1 MTDVKIKDGDV
12 VVDSTGRYEIISDT
26 DALFQRA
33 EICIGARLGSF
44 IYDRQTGSEIR
55 SIKAEDDLAKEKAEL
70 VINEALAEFEDTKAV
85 VLQYGDVV
93 KLTIT
98 IGDESRDTEVH
109 LYGNI

>member
-12 VVDSTGRYEIISDT
+12 VVDSTGKYEIISDK

-44 IYDRQTGSEIR
+44 VYDRQTGSEIR
-55 SIKAEDDLAKEKAEL
+55 SINAEDDLAKEKAEL

-85 VLQYGDVV
+85 VLQYGDII

>member
-12 VVDSTGRYEIISDT
+12 VVDSTGKYEIISDT

-55 SIKAEDDLAKEKAEL
+55 SINAEDDLAKEKAEL

>member
-85 VLQYGDVV
+85 VLQYGDII

-98 IGDESRDTEVH
+98 IGDESRDTEVR

>member
-12 VVDSTGRYEIISDT
+12 VVDSTGKYEIISDT

-85 VLQYGDVV
+85 VLQYGDII

>member
-1 MTDVKIKDGDV
+1 MTDVKIKDGDA

-33 EICIGARLGSF
+33 EICIGARFGSF

-85 VLQYGDVV
+85 VLQYGDII